1 MDCLFWNIRGVNSK
15 EKQIDVK
22 NFLARHS
29 SPIISL
35 VETKVALSNAVL
47 IKNRILPQYQLLNPS
62 LNGRIWL
69 LWQQSVVDIELLSYS
84 DQFLHCK
91 VKPTSSQASFYHTTI
106 YGSNN
111 AAERISLWRDLRALA
126 QGIGNAQWIMG
137 GDFNEVRYSHEKMGG
152 RRAHTRRMDKF
163 NDCIS
168 ECSLQDLKALGSHF
182 SWSNHQTNRIVCKL
196 DRILVN
202 LPWLL
207 HNANGYVQYLA
218 EGLSDHSVLKVSA
231 QPDFPSGPRPFKY
244 FQAWEH
250 HPQFVD
256 VVARAWRQNFS
267 GSPMFRLVRKL
278 QHLKTVLKDWNKEVF
293 GPLHSQLQSSRK
305 KMEELQL
312 ASLNRPANNA
322 LLAQA
327 AVAKDN
333 YLVLL
338 RREETFLRQKS
349 RQTWLSDGDRNS
361 KFFYSSIKARIAH
374 NTLRKVQLANGTIS
388 EDHALIKDHAVTYYQ
403 KLLNAEH
410 SHPIQHAVNW
420 DTVCLP
426 KEEGG
431 LGLRRLGEW
440 NDAAMGVRF
449 WEIASNQP
457 SLWATWIRRKYLK
470 KKNVWTAF
478 PSTTGTLVWKRILK
492 AGEWIR
498 VKTKYIIFQG
508 NSINLWNDP
517 WLNGHGLKHHFH
529 GQTLLYW
536 GPPNVATVN
545 KFIVDGKWRKPHR
558 WPTEFDHLW
567 ETILEIDIGGAGP
580 DILIWTGAKLGVVNY
595 NTAWHH
601 VRSRRPSLD
610 WTKAI
615 WNPIQPPRRSF
626 LCWQAC
632 LNRLPTLHR
641 LKNHQ
646 LVQDDRCLLC
656 SSGTEDVTHLFL
668 HCSFSAF
675 VWAAILKSLGLS
687 RVRQLSLL
695 NQFSWFSS
703 IGKSITEKKV
713 MQFLLTQIMWS
724 LWLERN
730 ARLFRHQ
737 KCPKTILVRR
747 ILTVTS
753 NAFKEMYFEDSFSPL
768 SKAMCKV
775 FGLNIVEKQSTTKE
789 VIWQP
794 PQEGWIKINSDGSK
808 ADDRFAYGALIRDH
822 RGDCLQA
829 LTARVRAA
837 SINILELKGLVE
849 GLSLCSSLITPR
861 IWLET
866 DSTTV
871 VAWIQGKGHVPWTA
885 FRDLRRFHCLTSSL
899 CEWKV
904 SHTYREGNK
913 AADLLAAHQ
922 SLMGFTIYEPP
933 LFWEELQLVLKE
945 DKEGKVQ
952 LRTQ

>member
-1 MDCLFWNIRGVNSK
+1 
-15 EKQIDVK
+15 
-22 NFLARHS
+22 
-29 SPIISL
+29 
-35 VETKVALSNAVL
+35 
-47 IKNRILPQYQLLNPS
+47 
-62 LNGRIWL
+62 
-69 LWQQSVVDIELLSYS
+69 
-84 DQFLHCK
+84 
-91 VKPTSSQASFYHTTI
+91 
-106 YGSNN
+106 
-111 AAERISLWRDLRALA
+111 
-126 QGIGNAQWIMG
+126 
-137 GDFNEVRYSHEKMGG
+137 
-152 RRAHTRRMDKF
+152 
-163 NDCIS
+163 
-168 ECSLQDLKALGSHF
+168 
-182 SWSNHQTNRIVCKL
+182 
-196 DRILVN
+196 
-202 LPWLL
+202 
-207 HNANGYVQYLA
+207 
-218 EGLSDHSVLKVSA
+218 
-231 QPDFPSGPRPFKY
+231 
-244 FQAWEH
+244 
-250 HPQFVD
+250 
-256 VVARAWRQNFS
+256 
-267 GSPMFRLVRKL
+267 
-278 QHLKTVLKDWNKEVF
+278 
-293 GPLHSQLQSSRK
+293 
-305 KMEELQL
+305 MEELQL

-388 EDHALIKDHAVTYYQ
+388 EDHALIKDHVVTYYQ

-410 SHPIQHAVNW
+410 SHPIQALSNKIEDAVQSGKVGHYLRSDLNITHLSFA
-420 DTVCLP
+420 DDIIIFMDGTISSACEL
-426 KEEGG
+426 KELLHSFSMESEEGG

-567 ETILEIDIGGAGP
+567 ETILEIEIGGAGP

-703 IGKSITEKKV
+703 IGKSITEKK
-713 MQFLLTQIMWS
+713 
-724 LWLERN
+724 
-730 ARLFRHQ
+730 
-737 KCPKTILVRR
+737 TILVRR

-753 NAFKEMYFEDSFSPL
+753 NAFKEMYFEDNFSPL

-904 SHTYREGNK
+904 SHTYREVAWAEFAHGTQVDRITFTGEFRVFIDVELLTD
-913 AADLLAAHQ
+913 AWASVRLDGCVDRLAAILIGEAAITGVEGEDAAVINVIQEEDFIKFFIH
-922 SLMGFTIYEPP
+922 GFYY
-933 LFWEELQLVLKE
+933 
-945 DKEGKVQ
+945 
-952 LRTQ
+952 